1 MRINLIRV
9 KHMPFCPKC
18 GQETSEDDEYCPN
31 CNYQLKRRIIRP
43 VRRRDEKDEKDE
55 KHEVQNEKSAIMG
68 GLVVSWLGLSLLLQN
83 AGLLE
88 WTDFGGVFLL
98 GLGLIIVFRG
108 LWAYSQ
114 SGVFEHGF
122 GYIVGGGFVS
132 LIGAGIAFDL
142 DEWWPVLLIALGVM
156 IVARGF
162 MARSENPLP

>member
-1 MRINLIRV
+1 
-9 KHMPFCPKC
+9 MPFCPKC

-31 CNYQLKRRIIRP
+31 CNYPLKRRPIRP
-43 VRRRDEKDEKDE
+43 VRRRDEKNE
-55 KHEVQNEKSAIMG
+55 KHEKHEEQDEKSAIMG
-68 GLVVSWLGLSLLLQN
+68 GLVVVWLGLSLILQN

-98 GLGLIIVFRG
+98 GLGLIIIFRG

-122 GYIVGGGFVS
+122 GYVVGGGVVS

-142 DEWWPVLLIALGVM
+142 DEWWPVLLIALGLI
-156 IVARGF
+156 IVARAF
-162 MARSENPLP
+162 MARSETPLP

>member
-1 MRINLIRV
+1 
-9 KHMPFCPKC
+9 MPFCPKC

-31 CNYQLKRRIIRP
+31 CSYPLKRRPIRP
-43 VRRRDEKDEKDE
+43 VRRRDEKDEKHE
-55 KHEVQNEKSAIMG
+55 KQDEKSALMG
-68 GLVVSWLGLSLLLQN
+68 GLVVVWLGLSLILQN

-122 GYIVGGGFVS
+122 GYVVGGGFVS

-142 DEWWPVLLIALGVM
+142 DEWWPVLLIALGLI
-156 IVARGF
+156 IVARAF
-162 MARSENPLP
+162 MARSETPLP